1 MIWTSVPV
9 MTAIDLMIIAVTV
22 AVLWRNFRKRA
33 SHRPAAP
40 KAGLALIL
48 VGLLVVGLFYLL
60 DLLSM
65 YVLPAFIPMAESMEV
80 MNRPG
85 FAGGCLV

>member
-9 MTAIDLMIIAVTV
+9 MTAIDLMIIAVTA
-22 AVLWRNFRKRA
+22 AVLWRNFRKRT

-60 DLLSM
+60 DLLST
-65 YVLPAFIPMAESMEV
+65 PSSPQ
-80 MNRPG
+80 R
-85 FAGGCLV
+85 GGRGKDLGRRHSI